1 MSLAVLAQATQPTGT
16 ASSTLVIVL
25 TSITGIGGL
34 SGLVALLLVGS
45 QRRKNNSEAAKNSAD
60 GATVLTNMAIG
71 MVKPLEERLG
81 ALSDENRD
89 LRIENT
95 GHERR
100 DIDQERQIDRQTKE
114 IKRLRAIL
122 RRIRDAVTSPIALHD
137 PAATISVVRELAAVT
152 GDTAATDGS

>member
-1 MSLAVLAQATQPTGT
+1 MSLAVLAQAAQPTGT

-25 TSITGIGGL
+25 SSITGIGGI

-71 MVKPLEERLG
+71 MVKPLEERLVV
-81 ALSDENRD
+81 LSDENRD
-89 LRIENT
+89 LRIQNT

-100 DIDQERQIDRQTKE
+100 DVDQEKQIDRQNKE
-114 IKRLRAIL
+114 IKRLRNIL
-122 RRIRDAVTSPIALHD
+122 RRIRDAVTSPVALND
-137 PAATISVVRELAAVT
+137 PVTTINVVRELAAVT
-152 GDTAATDGS
+152 PDPAATDGS